1 MWNRWQQE
9 YLTALRERHNLLH
22 KAANYIVRVGDIVLV
37 QSDNKN
43 QGKWPLAL
51 VQQIY
56 PGCDGHIRGVQ
67 LKTSKGVIQRPVQH
81 LYPLELQCELPVG
94 ARQKLNPDA
103 QTFRPRRAA
112 AATATVRIKETTTNE
127 EIEQL

>member
-22 KAANYIVRVGDIVLV
+22 KAANYIVRVG
-37 QSDNKN
+37 DNKN